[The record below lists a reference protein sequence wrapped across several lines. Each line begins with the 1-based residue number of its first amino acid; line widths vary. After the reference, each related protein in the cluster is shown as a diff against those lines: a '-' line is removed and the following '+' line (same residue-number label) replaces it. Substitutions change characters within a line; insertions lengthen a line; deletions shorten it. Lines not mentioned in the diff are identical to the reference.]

1 MEKGF
6 PQTWQPP
13 QIQETKK
20 YRNQA
25 TFLSKNVD
33 CSLELLISW
42 LSTFTSLIC
51 LGQSAHLSDLV
62 LPRIRDLG
70 RIP

>member
-1 MEKGF
+1 VTQQRSVERNFFKWVSNLVDVASRQMATQRRMEKGF

-33 CSLELLISW
+33 CSLELLIS
-42 LSTFTSLIC
+42 
-51 LGQSAHLSDLV
+51 
-62 LPRIRDLG
+62 
-70 RIP
+70 